1 MDAAGTGQVS
11 GILGTFGPEA
21 QTYGSVGLGHM
32 TMNHAPLRAQALPQV
47 IQGGM
52 GVGVSSWRLARTVAR
67 SGGLGVVSG
76 VAADLMLARWLQ
88 DGDPDGVIRAV
99 LAEYPDQDFVAATLK
114 RYLGK
119 AGRAGRA
126 RYRPIPRLDH
136 HQRKDAVR
144 LAVLG
149 AFVQVRLAKRGHDF
163 PIGINLLE
171 KIQLWTPA
179 TVYGAMLA
187 EVDVVLVGAGVPTN
201 IPRLLDGLAAGDPV
215 DLPIDVVEADG
226 ATSLTISLDPVG
238 LVDGAPAKLRRPV
251 FLAII
256 SSHILAGYLAREAST
271 TPDGFVVEGPTAGGH
286 NAPPRRN
293 ELDAGGEPIYG
304 PRDAVDLDKLKRV
317 GLPFWLAGGRGT
329 PEGLREARDLGA
341 NGVQVGTVFALSAE
355 SGLTPPLRSALLSS
369 VAAGSIEVRTDPK
382 ASPTGFPF
390 KVVQLEGTV
399 ADESVHGARERNC
412 DLGYLRV
419 LYRRKDGSVGYR
431 CAAEP
436 VDAYVNKG
444 GDAADTEGRLCL
456 CNGLTASA
464 GIGQVRPNGAVE
476 PPLLTL
482 GHDIDAVERLQLEYD
497 EEWSAADVMQW
508 LTSSVAA
515 MSSP

>member
-1 MDAAGTGQVS
+1 
-11 GILGTFGPEA
+11 
-21 QTYGSVGLGHM
+21 
-32 TMNHAPLRAQALPQV
+32 
-47 IQGGM
+47 
-52 GVGVSSWRLARTVAR
+52 
-67 SGGLGVVSG
+67 
-76 VAADLMLARWLQ
+76 MLARWLQ

-99 LAEYPDQDFVAATLK
+99 LAEYPDQDFVASTLR

-119 AGRAGRA
+119 AGRPGHA
-126 RYRPIPRLDH
+126 RYRPIPRLDQ
-136 HQRKDAVR
+136 HQRTDAVR

-149 AFVQVRLAKRGHDF
+149 AFTQVRLAKRGHDF

-179 TVYGAMLA
+179 TLYGAMLA
-187 EVDVVLVGAGVPTN
+187 GVDVVLVGAGVPTN
-201 IPRLLDGLAAGDPV
+201 IPRLLDGLAAGRAIS
-215 DLPIDVVEADG
+215 LPIEVVDDDG
-226 ATSLTISLDPVG
+226 SSSFAISLDPGG
-238 LVDGAPAKLRRPV
+238 LVAGAPEHLPRPV

-256 SSHILAGYLAREAST
+256 SSHVLASYLAREAST
-271 TPDGFVVEGPTAGGH
+271 TPEGFVVEGPTAGGH

-293 ELDAGGEPIYG
+293 ELDANGEPIYG
-304 PRDAVDLDKLKRV
+304 PRDAVDLEKLSRV

-329 PEGLREARDLGA
+329 PEGLRDARDLGA
-341 NGVQVGTVFALSAE
+341 QGIQVGTVFALSHE
-355 SGLTPPLRSALLSS
+355 SGLTAPLRHALLRA
-369 VAAGSIEVRTDPK
+369 VADRDIEVRTDPK

-390 KVVQLEGTV
+390 KVVQLPGTV
-399 ADESVHGARERNC
+399 ADEQTRETRERIC

-419 LYRRKDGSVGYR
+419 LYRRSDGSLGHR

-436 VDAYVNKG
+436 VDAYVRKG

-482 GHDIDAVERLQLEYD
+482 GHDLDSVVRLQHD
-497 EEWSAADVMQW
+497 HRDGWSAIDVMQW
-508 LTSSVAA
+508 LTPPTAARQLSPEVLETKERAIASS
-515 MSSP
+515 